1 MAAYTSLFLVIAL
14 CATTAFSLRCYT
26 CDTQTSNS
34 NCQTATT
41 CGSTAAY
48 CMTTVTSDS
57 KITYVAKTCQ
67 DVCQTLSASMNGV
80 TATTTCCSS
89 DLCNTSGGISIK
101 SSYTAII
108 LALGSVLI
116 ILKSSVL

>member
-1 MAAYTSLFLVIAL
+1 MAAYTSLLLVIAV
-14 CATTAFSLRCYT
+14 CATAAFSLRCYT
-26 CDTQTSNS
+26 CETQTSNS
-34 NCQTATT
+34 NCLTATT
-41 CGSTAAY
+41 CTSTAAY
-48 CMTTVTSDS
+48 CMTSVISDS
-57 KITYVAKTCQ
+57 KITYVTKRCQ
-67 DVCQTLSASMNGV
+67 DVCQSLTGTVNGV
-80 TATTTCCSS
+80 TSSTTCCSS